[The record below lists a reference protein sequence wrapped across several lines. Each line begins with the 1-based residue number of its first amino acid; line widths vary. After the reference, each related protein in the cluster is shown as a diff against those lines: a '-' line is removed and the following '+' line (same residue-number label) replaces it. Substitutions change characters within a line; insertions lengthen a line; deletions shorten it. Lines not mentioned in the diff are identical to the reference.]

1 VLVRVLGV
9 AGAGIL
15 SISRTRQ
22 EQGGR
27 GGGASL
33 DGGSRVEGEG
43 EPTASLLHFGVRP
56 TSSLLH
62 NTLLTEG
69 SPGSLRAVEVDL
81 PPPYIIPLVQ
91 TGIMMMALGIILLAA
106 IVLVRHQAE
115 EVVREELQRQ
125 GIMHVILL
133 K

>member
-1 VLVRVLGV
+1 MLEITVYFLHANLSCQASKHGLHYIQATLSSSSSTCSSSSTRCCPGLVRVLGV

-15 SISRTRQ
+15 SMSCSTRQ

-56 TSSLLH
+56 TTSLLH
-62 NTLLTEG
+62 NILLTEG

-81 PPPYIIPLVQ
+81 PQ
-91 TGIMMMALGIILLAA
+91 
-106 IVLVRHQAE
+106 Q
-115 EVVREELQRQ
+115 
-125 GIMHVILL
+125 
-133 K
+133 